1 MNEKQF
7 WNTPL
12 AVWLQNSI
20 LETEWQSNRSLCY
33 ADLCDGHILTLL
45 FNIIEPDVLSRDH
58 WAERRRPDSSAAPRI
73 RTYRLLLRNVLSFF
87 HEHSLYPITLPDA
100 LRIVEGPPI
109 SENSGHEMQKL
120 LGLLLG
126 AAVHHHNQ
134 SPELEA
140 LRCMSA
146 ESEAAIISQLA
157 KITGNQDLLIK
168 LKPGDSTELTDSEVV
183 RRLLE
188 SLAEERDD
196 YALRLLKMA
205 EEAASTSSTDVRS
218 PSPNDANC
226 RVQQLE
232 DENAE
237 LKEKVKRLMS
247 SEEMARQAA
256 FGYEEDLNKSREENE
271 KLKSKNQSVKDMVDG
286 LQEELRELK
295 SDNRSLQHARDTMQA
310 AVDDRTKLLDE
321 KEKWQKKEE
330 EYLKICN
337 EQENKMK
344 LISKLKAEASECTTL
359 RIRNAEIEKELR
371 KLRTDFNSSQ
381 RKQKENEEKI
391 KRLTKE
397 NQELIEELQHH
408 SHQSTTL
415 NGTLNLTDIEFS
427 NLSLESQFQQKEI
440 SDLQEQVRQLHLQL
454 AEYVRKQ
461 MPIICIISRAAQP
474 EELTNLRNEL
484 FSLNNQIE
492 QLSNEKLTLEEQLK
506 IHTTEAKRTA
516 KLLSDEK
523 LVKIE
528 LQTQL
533 SDLKAQTQQ
542 NKLSTREMETLTA
555 KLKTAERTI
564 VEHVKQLKRV
574 EEQRIEAENQTREHK
589 AKCHSITDEL
599 RKLTDELKTTREQSE
614 RQRKTS
620 ELERCGLTK
629 RIEELEEELGNSKS
643 KMVDL
648 EHVQRR
654 LTSAETKLHEKNN
667 LIGELETEIKLLR
680 RQVELQ
686 TEKAD
691 QLREELTIEKA
702 RLADVLS
709 RIRSIYK
716 TYRKKQEA
724 EKQSQDDE
732 INDDYLI
739 LSTIETFLIQVFAD
753 TRSEKER
760 LRILEQKQIEEIDE
774 LKRSITDLQ
783 RKGNELDANDDLVY
797 KKRIMTQV
805 DSLKE
810 RLCASF
816 QREDNFRDEL
826 GESKRTIEDL
836 QRQLQHNVKME
847 NELKRLRMEQTSNE
861 EELRTLRS
869 KLFDIQNK
877 LSACEV
883 ARDDANQR
891 LKTLKSK
898 YETLNYEYDR
908 LNSLH
913 DSVTVDFDRAKY
925 EVAELKRKLKLLNEA
940 AAETQIHADVQASRA
955 NVEQRLRDSLR
966 TERDRLAVA
975 EDEIARTQRELN
987 ETRRSY
993 AALLRQKEATTDE
1006 LTSLRETN
1014 AAQKTALNNL
1024 NATILQLN
1032 SSLAEK
1038 EAALRN
1044 VRDDY
1049 ETFKTREGS
1058 NGIEHE
1064 ILQRQVE
1071 LLLKRNATLHQAE
1084 QIQLAKRLV
1093 ETSEQ
1098 NQAEAQKLEKN
1109 TFVKRATKA
1118 LRLKSPGRRNGK
1130 PQQIAERTSDSNTED
1145 SSIYSADE
1153 AQMLPSP
1160 PSKLSN
1166 GSNLL
1171 SRMTTQSTAQ
1181 HNDSVRVTPNSS
1193 DRGSGSSV
1201 GSDYEHPQFE
1211 INHTKTIS
1219 IESQQSNSYASI
1231 PSFRSRNTRIGGSLR
1246 YPPAFR
1252 PAIAENWKFKT
1263 SADDGISLHGS
1274 ERSIDVTTPISSLS
1288 RFNGRPPPPYVARSN
1303 GQPPAYS
1310 RTGRITPANGRFSP
1324 LVTSTPKPNCQKSVS
1339 STTTI
1344 FVPPEG
1350 EDRPLVRDRSDRN
1363 AKAQSIYDNANEQ
1376 TTDVLKSM
1384 VRPEHWIG
1392 YGCV

>member
-7 WNTPL
+7 WKTPL

-20 LETEWQSNRSLCY
+20 PATEWQSNRSLCY

-45 FNIIEPDVLSRDH
+45 FNIIEPDVLSRDC

-100 LRIVEGPPI
+100 LRIVEGPSI

-146 ESEAAIISQLA
+146 ESEAAIIAQLA
-157 KITGNQDLLIK
+157 KITGNRDLLIK

-188 SLAEERDD
+188 SLAEERND

-205 EEAASTSSTDVRS
+205 EESASTSSTGVRS
-218 PSPNDANC
+218 PSPNDSNC
-226 RVQQLE
+226 RIQQLE

-237 LKEKVKRLMS
+237 LAEKVKRLTN
-247 SEEMARQAA
+247 SEEMARQQA
-256 FGYEEDLNKSREENE
+256 FEYEEDLNKSREEYG
-271 KLKSKNQSVKDMVDG
+271 KLKSEKLSVEEKVIQ
-286 LQEELRELK
+286 LQQELRDLK
-295 SDNRSLQHARDTMQA
+295 SDNRSLQHARDMMQT
-310 AVDDRTKLLDE
+310 AVEDRTKLLDE
-321 KEKWQKKEE
+321 KDKWQKKEE

-337 EQENKMK
+337 EHENKMK
-344 LISKLKAEASECTTL
+344 LISKLKAEAGECATL
-359 RIRNAEIEKELR
+359 RIRNTEIEKELR
-371 KLRTDFNSSQ
+371 NLRNDFNSSQ
-381 RKQKENEEKI
+381 RKQKENEEQI
-391 KRLTKE
+391 EQLTTK
-397 NQELIEELQHH
+397 NQELIEEVQRH
-408 SHQSTTL
+408 SRQSTTL
-415 NGTLNLTDIEFS
+415 NDTLNLTDVELS
-427 NLSLESQFQQKEI
+427 NLSLESQFQQKEL
-440 SDLQEQVRQLHLQL
+440 SDLQEQVRQLQLQL
-454 AEYVRKQ
+454 AE
-461 MPIICIISRAAQP
+461 AAQP
-474 EELTNLRNEL
+474 EELMHLRNEL
-484 FSLNNQIE
+484 FSLNTQIV
-492 QLSNEKLTLEEQLK
+492 QLSNEKLSLEEQLK
-506 IHTTEAKRTA
+506 AHTTEVKRTTE
-516 KLLSDEK
+516 LLSDEK
-523 LVKIE
+523 RIKIE

-542 NKLSTREMETLTA
+542 NKLSTREIETLTT
-555 KLKTAERTI
+555 KLKTAENTI
-564 VEHVKQLKRV
+564 AEHVKQLKHV
-574 EEQRIEAENQTREHK
+574 EVQRIEAENQTREHK
-589 AKCHSITDEL
+589 TKCHSIADDL

-629 RIEELEEELGNSKS
+629 RIEELEEALGDSKS

-654 LTSAETKLHEKNN
+654 LISAEMKLVEKNN
-667 LIGELETEIKLLR
+667 LIGELETEIKSLR

-686 TEKAD
+686 TAKA
-691 QLREELTIEKA
+691 QQFREELSVKKA
-702 RLADVLS
+702 RLADVLT

-716 TYRKKQEA
+716 TYRKKQGA
-724 EKQSQDDE
+724 EKQPQDDE

-816 QREDNFRDEL
+816 QREDKFRDEL
-826 GESKRTIEDL
+826 AEAKRTIDDL
-836 QRQLQHNVKME
+836 QRQVQHNVKVE

-861 EELRTLRS
+861 EELRTLKS
-869 KLFDIQNK
+869 ELFNLQK
-877 LSACEV
+877 ELSASEAAC
-883 ARDDANQR
+883 DDANQR
-891 LKTLKSK
+891 FKKLKSTN
-898 YETLNYEYDR
+898 EALNYEFDR

-940 AAETQIHADVQASRA
+940 AAETQLHADVQASRA

-966 TERDRLAVA
+966 TERDRLVGA
-975 EDEIARTQRELN
+975 EDEIARIQRELN
-987 ETRRSY
+987 ETRRNY

-1014 AAQKTALNNL
+1014 VAQKAALNNL

-1038 EAALRN
+1038 EATLRN

-1049 ETFKTREGS
+1049 ETFKTRGTS
-1058 NGIEHE
+1058 NGIENE
-1064 ILQRQVE
+1064 ILQRQIE
-1071 LLLKRNATLHQAE
+1071 LLLKRNAVLHQAE
-1084 QIQLAKRLV
+1084 QMQLTKRF
-1093 ETSEQ
+1093 EESAEQ
-1098 NQAEAQKLEKN
+1098 NQVEAQKLEKN
-1109 TFVKRATKA
+1109 TLVKRAAKA

-1130 PQQIAERTSDSNTED
+1130 PQPIAERTSDSNTED

-1153 AQMLPSP
+1153 AQMMPSP

-1201 GSDYEHPQFE
+1201 GSDYEHPQFG
-1211 INHTKTIS
+1211 INHAKTIS
-1219 IESQQSNSYASI
+1219 IESQHSNSYASI
-1231 PSFRSRNTRIGGSLR
+1231 PSFRSRNSRIGGSLR

-1252 PAIAENWKFKT
+1252 PAISESWKVKT
-1263 SADDGISLHGS
+1263 SVDDGISLHGS
-1274 ERSIDVTTPISSLS
+1274 ERSIDVPTPISSLL
-1288 RFNGRPPPPYVARSN
+1288 RFNGRPPPPYVSRSN
-1303 GQPPAYS
+1303 GQPPAYAQ
-1310 RTGRITPANGRFSP
+1310 TGRMTPANGRFSP
-1324 LVTSTPKPNCQKSVS
+1324 LVTSTPKPNSQKTSVS

-1350 EDRPLVRDRSDRN
+1350 EERPLIRDRSDRN
-1363 AKAQSIYDNANEQ
+1363 AKSSKYLRQR
-1376 TTDVLKSM
+1376 K
-1384 VRPEHWIG
+1384 
-1392 YGCV
+1392 

>member
-1 MNEKQF
+1 
-7 WNTPL
+7 
-12 AVWLQNSI
+12 
-20 LETEWQSNRSLCY
+20 
-33 ADLCDGHILTLL
+33 
-45 FNIIEPDVLSRDH
+45 
-58 WAERRRPDSSAAPRI
+58 
-73 RTYRLLLRNVLSFF
+73 
-87 HEHSLYPITLPDA
+87 
-100 LRIVEGPPI
+100 
-109 SENSGHEMQKL
+109 
-120 LGLLLG
+120 
-126 AAVHHHNQ
+126 
-134 SPELEA
+134 
-140 LRCMSA
+140 
-146 ESEAAIISQLA
+146 
-157 KITGNQDLLIK
+157 
-168 LKPGDSTELTDSEVV
+168 
-183 RRLLE
+183 
-188 SLAEERDD
+188 
-196 YALRLLKMA
+196 
-205 EEAASTSSTDVRS
+205 
-218 PSPNDANC
+218 
-226 RVQQLE
+226 
-232 DENAE
+232 
-237 LKEKVKRLMS
+237 
-247 SEEMARQAA
+247 
-256 FGYEEDLNKSREENE
+256 
-271 KLKSKNQSVKDMVDG
+271 
-286 LQEELRELK
+286 
-295 SDNRSLQHARDTMQA
+295 
-310 AVDDRTKLLDE
+310 
-321 KEKWQKKEE
+321 
-330 EYLKICN
+330 
-337 EQENKMK
+337 
-344 LISKLKAEASECTTL
+344 
-359 RIRNAEIEKELR
+359 
-371 KLRTDFNSSQ
+371 
-381 RKQKENEEKI
+381 
-391 KRLTKE
+391 
-397 NQELIEELQHH
+397 
-408 SHQSTTL
+408 
-415 NGTLNLTDIEFS
+415 
-427 NLSLESQFQQKEI
+427 
-440 SDLQEQVRQLHLQL
+440 
-454 AEYVRKQ
+454 
-461 MPIICIISRAAQP
+461 
-474 EELTNLRNEL
+474 
-484 FSLNNQIE
+484 
-492 QLSNEKLTLEEQLK
+492 
-506 IHTTEAKRTA
+506 
-516 KLLSDEK
+516 
-523 LVKIE
+523 
-528 LQTQL
+528 
-533 SDLKAQTQQ
+533 
-542 NKLSTREMETLTA
+542 METLTA

-702 RLADVLS
+702 RLADV
-709 RIRSIYK
+709 
-716 TYRKKQEA
+716 
-724 EKQSQDDE
+724 
-732 INDDYLI
+732 
-739 LSTIETFLIQVFAD
+739 FAD

-783 RKGNELDANDDLVY
+783 RKGNELDANDDL
-797 KKRIMTQV
+797 V